1 MMGEELQSM
10 IAEHRR
16 TAEAAG
22 QVALE
27 AMSRGDIGMART
39 AARQAAQWARVVM
52 QLETAGKEPGPQD
65 ADASAKPTAP
75 ASGKISN

>member
-1 MMGEELQSM
+1 MNKEQQSL

-22 QVALE
+22 LAARE
-27 AMSRGDIGMART
+27 AIARGDIGLART

-52 QLETAGKEPGPQD
+52 QLETGERQTPAEEAEGIQSPVQD
-65 ADASAKPTAP
+65 
-75 ASGKISN
+75 SGKMMV